1 MSNEKSTKVWK
12 TVASF
17 QTFSEADEKRKEL
30 AKLSILALAVAA
42 LLFAGNAQA
51 QPIPEAPE
59 STRKAAAA
67 EILKKTPDAVLVYAK
82 GLCCQ
87 SCGIG
92 VRKKVGKLDFV
103 DVFRFNTGVELHVQ
117 TQLATIAIKKG
128 KKASAKA
135 LSKAIDDAGYA
146 PVNLYKLK
154 RGKLVVKSIALKK

>member
-1 MSNEKSTKVWK
+1 MK
-12 TVASF
+12 
-17 QTFSEADEKRKEL
+17 L
-30 AKLSILALAVAA
+30 AKLMLLATAAVA
-42 LLFAGNAQA
+42 LLLAGTAQA

-59 STRKAAAA
+59 SARKAAALD
-67 EILKKTPDAVLVYAK
+67 ILKKTPDAVLVYAQ

-128 KKASAKA
+128 KRAQAKA
-135 LSKAIDDAGYA
+135 LSQAIDDAGYA
-146 PVNLYKLK
+146 PVNLYTLK
-154 RGKLVVKSIALKK
+154 RGKLVVESIALKK

>member
-1 MSNEKSTKVWK
+1 MKFAKF
-12 TVASF
+12 TVFA
-17 QTFSEADEKRKEL
+17 TA
-30 AKLSILALAVAA
+30 IVA
-42 LLFAGNAQA
+42 LLMAGNAQA

-59 STRKAAAA
+59 STRKAAALD
-67 EILKKTPDAVLVYAK
+67 ILKKTPDAVLVYAQ

-128 KKASAKA
+128 KKAQSNA

-154 RGKLVVKSIALKK
+154 RGKLVVESIARKK

>member
-1 MSNEKSTKVWK
+1 MK
-12 TVASF
+12 
-17 QTFSEADEKRKEL
+17 L
-30 AKLSILALAVAA
+30 AKLMLLATAAVA
-42 LLFAGNAQA
+42 LLLAGTAQA

-59 STRKAAAA
+59 SARKAAALD
-67 EILKKTPDAVLVYAK
+67 ILKKTPDAVLVYAQ

-128 KKASAKA
+128 KKAQAKA
-135 LSKAIDDAGYA
+135 LSQAIDDAGYA
-146 PVNLYKLK
+146 PVNLYTLK
-154 RGKLVVKSIALKK
+154 RGKLVVESIALKK

>member
-1 MSNEKSTKVWK
+1 MKLTKL
-12 TVASF
+12 TLFA
-17 QTFSEADEKRKEL
+17 T
-30 AKLSILALAVAA
+30 AVVA

-59 STRKAAAA
+59 SARKVAALD
-67 EILKKTPDAVLVYAK
+67 ILKKTPDAVLVYAQ

-128 KKASAKA
+128 KKARSKA
-135 LSKAIDDAGYA
+135 LSQAIDDAGYA

-154 RGKLVVKSIALKK
+154 RGKLVVESIALKK